1 MMWILRIL
9 DLILKLRRRKK
20 ESSIFS
26 EEEFIGYEAFTSEY
40 QDKILKD
47 NRNGIKF
54 SGKS

>member
-1 MMWILRIL
+1 MMWVLRIL

-20 ESSIFS
+20 ENSIFS
-26 EEEFIGYEAFTSEY
+26 EEEFIGYEAFPSGY